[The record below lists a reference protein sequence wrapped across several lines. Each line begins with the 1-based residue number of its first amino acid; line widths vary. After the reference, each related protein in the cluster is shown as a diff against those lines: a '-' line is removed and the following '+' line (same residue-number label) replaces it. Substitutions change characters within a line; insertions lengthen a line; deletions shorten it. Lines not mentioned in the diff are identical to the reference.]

1 MLLATTGAAL
11 AQDTPELTAVAA
23 TTSLPADP
31 KLMTASAAEILA
43 ASENASIGER
53 YRLHIINQSSD
64 KTWTIAPGEGVSL
77 VGQLTIAPNSW
88 RDFIVRKMPQ
98 MTVSIEAAGTGQCP
112 EDYEAI
118 PYANG
123 ADRCAS
129 SSSPSRTT
137 DTQSSKLSTEA
148 EQIDFL
154 SQYVILKSN
163 VSETEFHIVYH
174 DNSSGLV
181 AGPSDWNIRAV
192 MRVDDVAAWAE
203 GKTQIDSADFSWAE
217 PLLSDRL
224 RPSSQPTFYVNGP
237 TTIVIFEPEQIVFLR
252 STTFP

>member
-1 MLLATTGAAL
+1 
-11 AQDTPELTAVAA
+11 
-23 TTSLPADP
+23 
-31 KLMTASAAEILA
+31 
-43 ASENASIGER
+43 
-53 YRLHIINQSSD
+53 
-64 KTWTIAPGEGVSL
+64 VSL
-77 VGQLTIAPNSW
+77 AGQLTIAPNSW

-98 MTVSIEAAGTGQCP
+98 MTVSIGAAGTGQCP
-112 EDYEAI
+112 EDYDAI

-129 SSSPSRTT
+129 SSPPSRTT

-163 VSETEFHIVYH
+163 VSEAEFHIVYH
-174 DNSSGLV
+174 DNSSGRV
-181 AGPSDWNIRAV
+181 PGPSDWNIRVV
-192 MRVDDVAAWAE
+192 MRVDDVAAWAK

-224 RPSSQPTFYVNGP
+224 RPSSQPTFYVNDS
-237 TTIVIFEPEQIVFLR
+237 TTIVIFEPEQIVFFR
-252 STTFP
+252 STTIP